1 MGDHMENQNYMQ
13 PAPPQAPSGNGGTIL
28 CVISMILYFGVPLFT
43 GIIKGIFSTGDISN
57 TYETLYSILSLF
69 SGASWIAAW
78 VLVIVAR
85 VKYKNT
91 FSLVLLIIY
100 LVVLALLII
109 GTIIL
114 IVACASWLSSCQID

>member
-1 MGDHMENQNYMQ
+1 
-13 PAPPQAPSGNGGTIL
+13 
-28 CVISMILYFGVPLFT
+28 MILYFGVPLFT
-43 GIIKGIFSTGDISN
+43 GIITGIFSTGDISN
-57 TYETLYSILSLF
+57 TYEVLYSILSLL

-100 LVVLALLII
+100 LVLLALLII